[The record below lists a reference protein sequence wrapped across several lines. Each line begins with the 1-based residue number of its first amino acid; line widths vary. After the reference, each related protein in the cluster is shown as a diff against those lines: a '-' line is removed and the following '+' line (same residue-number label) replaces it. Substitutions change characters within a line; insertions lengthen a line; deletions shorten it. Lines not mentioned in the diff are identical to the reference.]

1 MEFVCKFISSYMDE
15 SYIHRNTNILVD
27 DKSYIEDMLDDCFDK
42 FFDAKKEY
50 ETNYDSDKFFYK
62 VKLKD
67 DTITVVF
74 DKRNIYHLFGFPN
87 YRKIVEAVVMRDVL
101 FDKYKVNKEKE
112 NCDDILISRIK
123 NKDHLQMLS
132 EVFKGY
138 ALEIKNFDCD
148 EANKEEYKLNWD
160 KILFKV
166 FCFLN
171 IGDLTDKTQENV
183 YYIKNVKKGENVEI
197 LLKKDLILDGN
208 REYSLTIQLLKEL
221 VPNSDNKYVYSPK
234 SIRIE
239 KIPRAFSFERK
250 GSGETFKFGGKVEL
264 EQKNGS
270 MIKCKMKEVK

>member
-1 MEFVCKFISSYMDE
+1 M
-15 SYIHRNTNILVD
+15 
-27 DKSYIEDMLDDCFDK
+27 
-42 FFDAKKEY
+42 
-50 ETNYDSDKFFYK
+50 
-62 VKLKD
+62 
-67 DTITVVF
+67 
-74 DKRNIYHLFGFPN
+74 
-87 YRKIVEAVVMRDVL
+87 
-101 FDKYKVNKEKE
+101 
-112 NCDDILISRIK
+112 
-123 NKDHLQMLS
+123 
-132 EVFKGY
+132 
-138 ALEIKNFDCD
+138 
-148 EANKEEYKLNWD
+148 LNWD

-171 IGDLTDKTQENV
+171 IGDLTDKTQEKV

-270 MIKCKMKEVK
+270 MIKSKMKEVK